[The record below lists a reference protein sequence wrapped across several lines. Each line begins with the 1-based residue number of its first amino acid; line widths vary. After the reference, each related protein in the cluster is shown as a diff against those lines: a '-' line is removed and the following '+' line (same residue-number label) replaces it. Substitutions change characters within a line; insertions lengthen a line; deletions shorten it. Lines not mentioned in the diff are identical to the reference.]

1 MKIIT
6 KKKADEILK
15 RITANEIIGIECI
28 EDIEAHTKFIEN
40 NANIVY
46 EVGGIKGIVKVQNT
60 LEQRL
65 KHKGVTENDREKQ
78 VGR

>member
-28 EDIEAHTKFIEN
+28 MDVEAHTKFSEN
-40 NANIVY
+40 NADIAF
-46 EVGGIKGIVKVQNT
+46 EIGGIKGMTKIKNT
-60 LEQRL
+60 LKRRYQDEQSI
-65 KHKGVTENDREKQ
+65 
-78 VGR
+78 

>member
-15 RITANEIIGIECI
+15 RITENEIIGIECI

-40 NANIVY
+40 NANIVF
-46 EVGGIKGIVKVQNT
+46 EVGGIKGIVKVSNT

-65 KHKGVTENDREKQ
+65 KRKGVTEKW
-78 VGR
+78 

>member
-40 NANIVY
+40 NANIVF
-46 EVGGIKGIVKVQNT
+46 EVGGIKGLVKVLNT
-60 LEQRL
+60 SERRS
-65 KHKGVTENDREKQ
+65 KRKVVTDK
-78 VGR
+78 